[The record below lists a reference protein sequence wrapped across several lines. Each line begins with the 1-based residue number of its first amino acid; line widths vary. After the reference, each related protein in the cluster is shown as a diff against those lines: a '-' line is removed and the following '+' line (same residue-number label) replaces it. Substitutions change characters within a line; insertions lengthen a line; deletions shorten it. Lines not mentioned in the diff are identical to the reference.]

1 MASLRWFPR
10 QGGDGVTPRGRFSHD
25 GDWSSDSEGGRR
37 EGVNSGWRAASVAA
51 PLGAVI
57 VLNSAL
63 ITSEN
68 HAECNAPVQTA
79 AEVVAEQVHTA
90 KMHAQLCTELQKVR
104 AERDA
109 LDEQR
114 HALQTALGQRTVL
127 PASTVV
133 QQEVAYAES
142 WNAKIADLLAA
153 RTTERVLA
161 VLQQPH
167 DADESAAPFSSIML
181 GAVSDEGL
189 DLSREPGLA
198 ETASTEQAQSRLRAL
213 LTELHERT
221 RLEGARLSEAM
232 RATEEAAVREHL
244 MALKEKIEAQE
255 AYVNRLVEA
264 KVEEIGAKTM
274 DDLLSR
280 DADFRRQ
287 LRQQWVKINEESHK
301 LAQHSAQLKLLRR
314 LSQTLHCSFVC
325 RELEKSTEL
334 VRMGSDLSLNRED
347 DMTRAKK
354 VQADFFAKKAKG
366 TARQLLQTRDT
377 MRELD
382 EAVADDAVMAAEAQ
396 VVHQLAVT
404 VQGLMTDVCA
414 QRPITDHVM
423 SLRKL
428 AALDSVVATVVT
440 SIPSEVVK
448 QGVVSDGELQERYLG
463 AAHEALRRLLVRVL
477 PSCPLPTCIGSQ
489 VAFLWE
495 TKKVHGIRCQRWG
508 VSWLSWWQRCG
519 CACCSS
525 KALCCLCAA
534 LSLRAV
540 TTRQCSNAG
549 TTMSKTSS

>member
-10 QGGDGVTPRGRFSHD
+10 QGGGGVTPRGRFSHD

-37 EGVNSGWRAASVAA
+37 GGVNSGWRAAFVAA

-63 ITSEN
+63 MTNEN

-153 RTTERVLA
+153 RTAERVLA
-161 VLQQPH
+161 VLHQPH
-167 DADESAAPFSSIML
+167 NAGESATPFSSIML
-181 GAVSDEGL
+181 GAVSNEGL
-189 DLSREPGLA
+189 DFSREPGLA

-232 RATEEAAVREHL
+232 RATQEAAVRENL
-244 MALKEKIEAQE
+244 MVLTEEIEAQE
-255 AYVNRLVEA
+255 AYVHRLVEA
-264 KVEEIGAKTM
+264 KVDEIGVKTM

-314 LSQTLHCSFVC
+314 LSQTLRCRFVC
-325 RELEKSTEL
+325 RELDRPTEL
-334 VRMGSDLSLNRED
+334 ERMGSDMSLNRED
-347 DMTRAKK
+347 DMTRANK
-354 VQADFFAKKAKG
+354 VQAEFFAKKAKG
-366 TARQLLQTRDT
+366 TARRLLQTRDA
-377 MRELD
+377 MREMD
-382 EAVADDAVMAAEAQ
+382 ETVVDDAAMAAEAQ
-396 VVHQLAVT
+396 VVHQLTVT

-414 QRPITDHVM
+414 QRPLTDHVM
-423 SLRKL
+423 ALRKL
-428 AALDSVVATVVT
+428 AALDSVAATVVT
-440 SIPSEVVK
+440 SIPSEVAK

-477 PSCPLPTCIGSQ
+477 PSCPLPTCQ
-489 VAFLWE
+489 VAFLLE
-495 TKKVHGIRCQRWG
+495 TKKVHGIRCRRWE
-508 VSWLSWWQRCG
+508 VSRLSWWQRCG
-519 CACCSS
+519 CAFCSS
-525 KALCCLCAA
+525 KALCCQCGA
-534 LSLRAV
+534 L
-540 TTRQCSNAG
+540 
-549 TTMSKTSS
+549 